1 VKIAC
6 SEGLLDAVGT
16 PLGTVQ
22 ALLGHPS
29 SGVTREVYLHSIPAN
44 GRAALQKVRSFTDWT
59 QMDPRCGTLE
69 NWKQANSMMGLRKIG
84 RGERI

>member
-29 SGVTREVYLHSIPAN
+29 SEVTREVCLHSIPAN
-44 GRAALQKVRSFTDWT
+44 DRAAVQKVGRFTDWT
-59 QMDPRCGTLE
+59 PMDPSCGNLE